1 MSTTLATLLLLGEL
15 ATSPATPSEPAT
27 ADDQTGSDTV
37 EVEVEVDTDA
47 DTELDTELDSAEPPP
62 APTPDVE
69 SEANA
74 DPWAESPQDQQQP
87 PTPEAVGRQAN
98 PALSEALSE
107 TSNKKGYARYE
118 SPQHFALELKFGPY
132 LPTVDRNYTGPDT
145 FGPYAKVFG
154 KTDDRG
160 VTTAEPKSGLMPA
173 LAFEWQFFNPADT
186 GPLGVGYTFSFFRDS
201 AKALLANADPNA
213 DSIRSEADSTIFWT
227 MPMALQLVYRLEI
240 FADRWQVPLVPYA
253 KGGLAWALWWSKD
266 GDGNLSRNSRGE
278 KALGGVWGWQL
289 NAGGM
294 LQLDFLERGSS
305 RNLDRTSGI
314 NHTYLFGEFQLSRID
329 NFGRKESMSL
339 GDTTWFVGLALEF

>member
-27 ADDQTGSDTV
+27 ANDQTGIDNVDV
-37 EVEVEVDTDA
+37 EVEVEVDSNADSNGDEPKAVPSPDA
-47 DTELDTELDSAEPPP
+47 D
-62 APTPDVE
+62 
-69 SEANA
+69 ANA
-74 DPWAESPQDQQQP
+74 QTETDPWAESPDNQQQA
-87 PTPEAVGRQAN
+87 PTSEAVRRQAN

-107 TSNKKGYARYE
+107 GSKKKGYAKYE

-132 LPTVDRNYTGPDT
+132 LPAVDRNYAGPDT

-154 KTDDRG
+154 ETDDRG

-173 LAFEWQFFNPADT
+173 LAFEWQFFNPAKI
-186 GPLGVGYTFSFFRDS
+186 GPLGIGYTISFFRDS
-201 AKALLANADPNA
+201 AKALLANPDPDA
-213 DSIRSEADSTIFWT
+213 DSIRSEADSTVFWT

-240 FADRWQVPLVPYA
+240 FANRWRVPIVPYA

-266 GDGNLSRNSRGE
+266 GNGNLSRNSRGE

-314 NHTYLFGEFQLSRID
+314 NHTYLFGEFQLSRIN

-339 GDTTWFVGLALEF
+339 GDATWFVGLALEF